1 MARQPWWT
9 TISDNPKSQQ
19 LTAVDGQAALVD
31 GHERSGTGGV
41 QHHTGTG
48 QIEDVRQAAAQDG
61 VADPCGRVVV
71 HLGRLPV
78 EPKSV
83 VVVHGT

>member
-1 MARQPWWT
+1 MRT
-9 TISDNPKSQQ
+9 TTQQ
-19 LTAVDGQAALVD
+19 LTTDDGQTALVD
-31 GHERSGTGGV
+31 GHDSTRAGGV

-71 HLGRLPV
+71 CLGHLPV
-78 EPKSV
+78 EHKSI
-83 VVVHGT
+83 VVVHGP